1 MSLYML
7 KAALHVHSTY
17 SDGEFTL
24 SALKQLFLDE
34 GCSVVGIS
42 DHDDHFDRAKLA
54 DYISECAALSDDTF
68 LFLCGLEYRCEQ
80 EMHILGFG
88 CETLAQTQDPQ
99 GIIRHIEEH
108 DGLAV
113 IAHPKDSMFPLIE
126 TLDVLP
132 LGIETWN
139 SKYDGRYAP
148 RPGTFDLLY
157 RLRSRRAG
165 MKAFYGQDLHWKKQF
180 RGLFVEADCPS
191 NQPADILNALAR
203 GAFRGQKGAIELPS
217 TGVVSADLLAEFG
230 KAHDRSNSMWR
241 FLKSAKRALDRMGIP
256 VPQSL
261 KSHLRRIF

>member
-1 MSLYML
+1 ML
-7 KAALHVHSTY
+7 KGALHVHSTY

-24 SALKQLFLDE
+24 AELREIYLTE
-34 GCSVVGIS
+34 GCSFVCMTDHAEHLDSSTLPAYVQECKARS
-42 DHDDHFDRAKLA
+42 DEKLRFVA
-54 DYISECAALSDDTF
+54 
-68 LFLCGLEYRCEQ
+68 GLEYECERR
-80 EMHILGFG
+80 MHILGYG
-88 CETLAQTQDPQ
+88 ATKLADTTDPQ
-99 GIIRHIEEH
+99 AVIRHI
-108 DGLAV
+108 DRQGAVSV
-113 IAHPKDSMFPLIE
+113 IAHPKDEFFAWIE
-126 TLDVLP
+126 GFRTLP
-132 LGIETWN
+132 QGIEGWN

-148 RPGTFDLLY
+148 RPGTFALIS
-157 RLRSRRAG
+157 RLQQRQPAMR
-165 MKAFYGQDLHWKKQF
+165 AFYGQDLHWKKQF

>member
-1 MSLYML
+1 ML
-7 KAALHVHSTY
+7 KTALHVHSTY

-99 GIIRHIEEH
+99 SIIRHIEEH

-180 RGLFVEADCPS
+180 RGLFTHLDCS
-191 NQPADILNALAR
+191 VLERRSILGALAA
-203 GAFRGQKGAIELPS
+203 GKFSGVNGDLCLSSNGELSPEL
-217 TGVVSADLLAEFG
+217 VAQFAAWHAAQA
-230 KAHDRSNSMWR
+230 KDRAA
-241 FLKSAKRALDRMGIP
+241 AKRTSPAMN
-256 VPQSL
+256 
-261 KSHLRRIF
+261 